1 MYAIDV
7 TFATSVLKLPIL
19 HSFVHE
25 ADLSTAKCKIQKM
38 VIQTGDAIQNRD
50 KELNLYKSNGI
61 YIKFEYL

>member
-1 MYAIDV
+1 M
-7 TFATSVLKLPIL
+7 LKQPIL

-50 KELNLYKSNGI
+50 KELNQHKSKGI
-61 YIKFEYL
+61 HIKFEYL